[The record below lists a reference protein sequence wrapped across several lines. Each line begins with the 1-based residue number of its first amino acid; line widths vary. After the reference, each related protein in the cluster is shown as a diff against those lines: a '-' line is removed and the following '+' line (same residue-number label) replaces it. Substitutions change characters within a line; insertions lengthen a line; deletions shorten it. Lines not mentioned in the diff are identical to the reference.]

1 MSQVEQGGGAPT
13 LSVTAA
19 ETAIT
24 ALGLGRID
32 SPLAMRVTEHQG
44 VQFLEEDDRV
54 LIYDTTEA
62 LAGLKAPLHHLP
74 TFELAGPR
82 RHIFFDPSKTRAGIV
97 TCGGLCPG
105 LNDVIR
111 GLVLSLSLI
120 YGVKHIYGFRN
131 GYAGFIARHGLDVL
145 DLDSEQVSE
154 IHERGGTILGSSR
167 GNQDPVEIVDCLERM
182 SINILFII
190 GGDGTLRG
198 GLAIADEIEK
208 RGLKIAVVGVPKT
221 IDNDINFLDQ
231 SFGFQTAYSA
241 ATAAIRAAHQEAKGA
256 NNGVGLV
263 KLMGR
268 HSGFIACYA
277 SLAMS
282 DANFVLIPEVPVV
295 LEGERG
301 FLHALHQRLIRR
313 KHAVIVMA
321 EGAGQELMHA
331 DVTQKDASGNIKLL
345 DIGPFLRDRICAYFK
360 KIDFE
365 TSVKYIDPSY
375 LIRSVPASPPDSVF
389 CLRLAHAA
397 VHAGMSGRT
406 RMVVGIWH
414 GRFVNLPMQL
424 AIRDRQ
430 TIHTDGDVWQSVL
443 ESTGQ
448 PRQWG

>member
-1 MSQVEQGGGAPT
+1 MSQVERGCGPVV
-13 LSVTAA
+13 SVAAA
-19 ETAIT
+19 ETAIRT
-24 ALGLGRID
+24 LGVSRID
-32 SPLAMRVTEHQG
+32 SPLAMRVTDHPG
-44 VQFLEEDDRV
+44 AQFLEEDDRV
-54 LIYDTTEA
+54 LVHDTSDVLT
-62 LAGLKAPLHHLP
+62 GLKMPLHHLP

-82 RHIFFDPSKTRAGIV
+82 RQIFFDPSKTRAGIV

-120 YGVKHIYGFRN
+120 YGVKQIYGFRN
-131 GYAGFIARHGLDVL
+131 GYAGFIPRQGLEVL

-182 SINILFII
+182 SINMLYVV
-190 GGDGTLRG
+190 GGDGTMRG

-241 ATAAIRAAHQEAKGA
+241 GTAAIRAAHQESKGTR
-256 NNGVGLV
+256 NGVGLV

-268 HSGFIACYA
+268 HSGFIACFA

-282 DANFVLIPEVPVV
+282 DVNFVLIPEVPVV

-313 KHAVIVMA
+313 KHAVVVVA
-321 EGAGQELMHA
+321 EGAGQELLHA
-331 DVTQKDASGNIKLL
+331 DGTEKDASGNVKLQ
-345 DIGPFLRDRICAYFK
+345 DIGTFLRDRITEHFK
-360 KIDFE
+360 KIGFE
-365 TSVKYIDPSY
+365 SSVKYIDPSY

-414 GRFVNLPMQL
+414 GRFVHVPMQL

-430 TIHTDGDVWQSVL
+430 TVRTDGDVWQSVL

-448 PRQWG
+448 ARVWG